1 MLNVRRAALETLV
14 RILEDGAYANLA
26 LKEAASAVEP
36 KDVPF
41 LYALVNETIA
51 EASYL
56 DFVFAHFCK
65 RQKRAVRNLLRLS
78 GTELLFL
85 DTPAHA
91 AIDEAVK
98 LCRAIGKKDS
108 CALVNAVLRRLDR
121 ERGTLPPLPPDPVE
135 RLSIRYGVPAFLA
148 AEWLGAYGEAETEVL
163 LSHPPLGTV
172 VRAQFPFTT
181 EALAAALPAESV
193 PCRLDPNGQRLSAGF
208 DLAHDPLFLSGKL
221 AVQGEGAML
230 ICRAL
235 GDVHEKRVLDAC
247 AAPGGKSAYIASL
260 SENTA
265 SITAWELHPHRK
277 ELMDR
282 TFARLGVKAD
292 TACRDAAVFDPV
304 YENTFDAVLLDV
316 PCSGFGLLSEKPDV
330 RLHKDENAVNAL
342 TETQDAIFSACCRY
356 VKPKGMLVYATCTIC
371 ERENSERVRA
381 FLAAHTDF
389 TLAAERQLLP
399 TRDGTD
405 GFYYARMIRS

>member
-1 MLNVRRAALETLV
+1 MLNVRRAALISLI
-14 RILEDGAYANLA
+14 RIMEDGAYANLT
-26 LKEAASAVEP
+26 LKEAASSVEP

-51 EASYL
+51 LASYL
-56 DFVFAHFCK
+56 DYVFAHYCK
-65 RQKRAVRNLLRLS
+65 RQKRTIRNLLRMA

-85 DTPAHA
+85 GTPAHA

-98 LCRAIGKKDS
+98 LCRSVGKQES
-108 CALVNAVLRRLDR
+108 CGLVNAILRRLDR
-121 ERGTLPPLPPDPVE
+121 ERDALPPLPDATVE
-135 RLSIRYGVPAFLA
+135 RLSILYGVPAFLVS
-148 AEWLGAYGEAETEVL
+148 EWIDAYGDTETEAL

-172 VRAQFPFTT
+172 VRAQYPFTAD
-181 EALAAALPAESV
+181 ELRAALPVAFV
-193 PCRLDPNGQRLSAGF
+193 PCSLDPNGLRLSEGF
-208 DLAHDPLFLSGKL
+208 DLAHDPLFASGRF

-235 GDVHEKRVLDAC
+235 GDVRRRCILDAC

-265 SITAWELHPHRK
+265 KITAWELHPHRK
-277 ELMDR
+277 ELMDK
-282 TFARLGVKAD
+282 TFARLGIQVE
-292 TACRDAAVFDPV
+292 TACRDAAIFDPT
-304 YENTFDAVLLDV
+304 YENVFDAVLLDV

-342 TETQDAIFSACCRY
+342 TATQDAILSACCRY
-356 VKPKGMLVYATCTIC
+356 VKPGGILVYATCTIVK
-371 ERENSERVRA
+371 RENGERVRT
-381 FLAAHTDF
+381 FLHSHTDY
-389 TLAAERQLLP
+389 LLEEERQLLP

-405 GFYYARMIRS
+405 GFYYARMRRS

>member
-26 LKEAASAVEP
+26 LKEAASSVEP
-36 KDVPF
+36 KDVSY
-41 LYALVNETIA
+41 LYALVNETITRT
-51 EASYL
+51 SYL
-56 DFVFAHFCK
+56 DYVFAHFCK
-65 RQKRAVRNLLRLS
+65 PQKRAVRNILRMA

-98 LCRAIGKKDS
+98 LCRSIGKKDS
-108 CALVNAVLRRLDR
+108 CGLLNAVLRRLDR
-121 ERGTLPPLPPDPVE
+121 ERDALPPLPEDPVE
-135 RLSIRYGVPAFLA
+135 RLSIFYGVPAFLA
-148 AEWLGAYGEAETEVL
+148 AEWIETYGEAETEAL

-172 VRAQFPFTT
+172 VRAQYPFTMN
-181 EALAAALPAESV
+181 ELRNALPVTSV
-193 PCRLDPNGQRLSAGF
+193 PCSLDPNGLRLSEGF
-208 DLAHDPLFLSGKL
+208 DLAHDPLFISGKI

-235 GDVHEKRVLDAC
+235 GDVYKKTVLDAC

-265 SITAWELHPHRK
+265 KITAWELHPHRK

-282 TFARLGVKAD
+282 TFARLGVSAN
-292 TACRDAAVFDPV
+292 TECRDAAVFDPV
-304 YENTFDAVLLDV
+304 FEDVFDAVLLDV

-330 RLHKDENAVNAL
+330 RLHKNEAAVNAL
-342 TETQDAIFSACCRY
+342 TATQDAILDACCRY
-356 VKPKGMLVYATCTIC
+356 VRHSGTLVYATCTIVR
-371 ERENSERVRA
+371 RENSERVRV
-381 FLAAHTDF
+381 FLASHPDF
-389 TLAAERQLLP
+389 VLEDERQLLP

-405 GFYYARMIRS
+405 GFYYARMKRS

>member
-26 LKEAASAVEP
+26 LKEAADSAAS

-56 DFVFAHFCK
+56 DFILSHFCK
-65 RQKRAVRNLLRLS
+65 RQKRAVRNLLRMS

-98 LCRAIGKKDS
+98 LCREIGKKD
-108 CALVNAVLRRLDR
+108 CCGLVNAVLRRLDR
-121 ERGTLPPLPPDPVE
+121 ERGILPPLPEDPVD
-135 RLSIRYGVPAFLA
+135 RLSIRYGIPTFLV
-148 AEWLGAYGEAETEVL
+148 AEWIAEYGETETEAL
-163 LSHPPLGTV
+163 LLKKPLGTV
-172 VRAQFPFTT
+172 VRAQFPYTT
-181 EALAAALPAESV
+181 DALAAALPVPFV
-193 PCRLDPNGQRLSAGF
+193 PCSLDPNGLKLSAGF
-208 DLAHDPLFLSGKL
+208 DLARSPLFTEGKL

-235 GDVHEKRVLDAC
+235 GKIRGKRILDAC
-247 AAPGGKSAYIASL
+247 AAPGGKTAYLASL

-265 SITAWELHPHRK
+265 RLTAWELHPHRK
-277 ELMDR
+277 ALMDKA
-282 TFARLGVKAD
+282 FARLGVQAE
-292 TACRDAAVFDPV
+292 TECRDASVFDPKF
-304 YENTFDAVLLDV
+304 ENAFDAVLLDV
-316 PCSGFGLLSEKPDV
+316 PCSGFGLLAEKPDV
-330 RLHKDENAVNAL
+330 RLHKDEAAVNAL
-342 TETQDAIFSACCRY
+342 TAVQDAILSACCRY
-356 VKPKGMLVYATCTIC
+356 VKPGGVLVYATCTIVR
-371 ERENSERVRA
+371 RENDERVKQ
-381 FLAAHTDF
+381 FLNAHPDF
-389 TLAAERQLLP
+389 ALSEARQLLP

-405 GFYYARMIRS
+405 GFYYARMQRS

>member
-1 MLNVRRAALETLV
+1 MLNVRRAALISLI
-14 RILEDGAYANLA
+14 RIMEDGAYANLT
-26 LKEAASAVEP
+26 LKEAASSVEP

-51 EASYL
+51 RASYL
-56 DFVFAHFCK
+56 DYVFAHYCK
-65 RQKRAVRNLLRLS
+65 RQKRTIRNLLRMA

-85 DTPAHA
+85 GTPAHA

-98 LCRAIGKKDS
+98 LCRSVGKQES
-108 CALVNAVLRRLDR
+108 CGLVNAVLRRLDR
-121 ERGTLPPLPPDPVE
+121 ERDALPPLPDAPVE
-135 RLSIRYGVPAFLA
+135 RLSILYGVPAFLVS
-148 AEWLGAYGEAETEVL
+148 EWIDAYGDTETEAL

-172 VRAQFPFTT
+172 VRAQYPFTAD
-181 EALAAALPAESV
+181 ELRAALPVAFV
-193 PCRLDPNGQRLSAGF
+193 PCSLDPNGLRLSEGF
-208 DLAHDPLFLSGKL
+208 DLAHDPLFASGRF

-235 GDVHEKRVLDAC
+235 GDVRRRCILDAC

-265 SITAWELHPHRK
+265 KITAWELHPHRK
-277 ELMDR
+277 ELMDK
-282 TFARLGVKAD
+282 TFARLGIQVE
-292 TACRDAAVFDPV
+292 TACRDAAIFDPT
-304 YENTFDAVLLDV
+304 YENVFDAVLLDV

-342 TETQDAIFSACCRY
+342 TATQDAILSACCRY
-356 VKPKGMLVYATCTIC
+356 VKPGGILVYATCTIVK
-371 ERENSERVRA
+371 RENGERVRT
-381 FLAAHTDF
+381 FLHSHTDY
-389 TLAAERQLLP
+389 LLEEERQLLP

-405 GFYYARMIRS
+405 GFYYARMRRS